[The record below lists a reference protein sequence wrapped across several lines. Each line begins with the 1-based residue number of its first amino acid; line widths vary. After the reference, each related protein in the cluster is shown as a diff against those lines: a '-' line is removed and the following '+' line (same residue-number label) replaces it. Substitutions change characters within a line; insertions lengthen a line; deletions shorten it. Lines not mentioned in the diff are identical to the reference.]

1 MLLRSFLSLT
11 IVYSRS
17 LKPTLKKLYSRKKN
31 IRKQNSPPTMSESHS
46 AVKLFIGDGECCII
60 VFYF

>member
-17 LKPTLKKLYSRKKN
+17 LKPTLKKLYSREKYP
-31 IRKQNSPPTMSESHS
+31 RKQNSPPTMSESYS
-46 AVKLFIGDGECCII
+46 AVKLFIGEG
-60 VFYF
+60 